1 MIIGTKI
8 YVTRKIY
15 KYIFNT
21 HPFFLSET
29 KDEILRLAGVDLETE
44 GLPGLENS
52 ASTPPLGRPVVPSS
66 LPEATGEIPTP
77 QTGISIPMA
86 VTPRFH
92 RAVPEEAELLYTAPE
107 SLFDEI
113 VRAEAERISQPEG
126 VKNRIV
132 YDSVTEMKWVVFSG
146 IVSIALFFFGVVA
159 LLLRFKTTD
168 TTHLKTKRVVLSF
181 KNATHVLLTSNFGIY
196 RPSKFQMF
204 RVLKP
209 AVIHCNPGRGSFQ
222 SRGQPTSL
230 QSDRAR
236 CSAKDMMMGVLSKLF

>member
-1 MIIGTKI
+1 M
-8 YVTRKIY
+8 
-15 KYIFNT
+15 
-21 HPFFLSET
+21 
-29 KDEILRLAGVDLETE
+29 DLETE

-146 IVSIALFFFGVVA
+146 IVSIVLFFLCCGFVIKIEECGYYTS
-159 LLLRFKTTD
+159 KNS
-168 TTHLKTKRVVLSF
+168 KRVVLSF
-181 KNATHVLLTSNFGIY
+181 KNATHVRLTSNFGKY

-209 AVIHCNPGRGSFQ
+209 AVIHCNSGRGSFQ

-236 CSAKDMMMGVLSKLF
+236 CSAKNLMMGVLSSCFERK

>member
-1 MIIGTKI
+1 M
-8 YVTRKIY
+8 
-15 KYIFNT
+15 
-21 HPFFLSET
+21 
-29 KDEILRLAGVDLETE
+29 DLETE

-132 YDSVTEMKWVVFSG
+132 YDSVTEMKWVG
-146 IVSIALFFFGVVA
+146 I
-159 LLLRFKTTD
+159 
-168 TTHLKTKRVVLSF
+168 
-181 KNATHVLLTSNFGIY
+181 
-196 RPSKFQMF
+196 
-204 RVLKP
+204 
-209 AVIHCNPGRGSFQ
+209 
-222 SRGQPTSL
+222 
-230 QSDRAR
+230 
-236 CSAKDMMMGVLSKLF
+236 